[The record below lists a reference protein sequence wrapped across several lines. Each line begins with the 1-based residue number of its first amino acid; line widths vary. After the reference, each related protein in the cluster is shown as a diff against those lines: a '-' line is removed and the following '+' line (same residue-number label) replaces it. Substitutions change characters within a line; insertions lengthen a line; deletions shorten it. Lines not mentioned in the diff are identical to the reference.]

1 MNQKGLITWDRKRKD
16 AYYLYKANWN
26 PEPMVYIASRDWQV
40 RGGERGEK
48 STIDVYSN
56 GSSVSLQVN
65 GASLQTQNVNDL
77 KRATFQVNLR
87 DGANQL
93 TATSKINGKTVIDNL
108 TILYKAYDPQLKEFS
123 GSLSINAGSNAQYT
137 DPSGN
142 VWIEDRPYAAGGFG
156 YTGGHFKVF
165 DRKDVIK
172 NTDHEPMMYSYLDSL
187 SGYRFDVPDGKYQ
200 VTLYLAEP
208 AKLNKG
214 DRVFSV
220 SINNEEV
227 ISRLDLTE
235 QYGFATTVV
244 KTIVVNAKNGA
255 GVQVQFSSVKGN
267 AVLSGI
273 QLEKVF

>member
-1 MNQKGLITWDRKRKD
+1 
-16 AYYLYKANWN
+16 
-26 PEPMVYIASRDWQV
+26 
-40 RGGERGEK
+40 
-48 STIDVYSN
+48 
-56 GSSVSLQVN
+56 
-65 GASLQTQNVNDL
+65 
-77 KRATFQVNLR
+77 
-87 DGANQL
+87 
-93 TATSKINGKTVIDNL
+93 
-108 TILYKAYDPQLKEFS
+108 
-123 GSLSINAGSNAQYT
+123 
-137 DPSGN
+137 
-142 VWIEDRPYAAGGFG
+142 
-156 YTGGHFKVF
+156 
-165 DRKDVIK
+165 
-172 NTDHEPMMYSYLDSL
+172 MMYSYLDSL

-244 KTIVVNAKNGA
+244 KTFVVNAKNGA